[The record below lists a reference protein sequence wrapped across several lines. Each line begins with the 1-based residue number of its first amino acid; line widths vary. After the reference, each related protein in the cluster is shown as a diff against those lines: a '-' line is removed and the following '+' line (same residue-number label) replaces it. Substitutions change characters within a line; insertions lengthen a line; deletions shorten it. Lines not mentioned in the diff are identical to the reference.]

1 MSEFFYYLCGMKNIL
16 SVIVVALVLVAVV
29 TGCGGMHR
37 YDARLAAA
45 DSLMHDVPDSALT
58 LVQAVDPASLTRE
71 GDRAYRDLLL
81 TQARYRCYI
90 TATSDSDINRALA
103 YYLQHHGDREKYT
116 RAYIYKGAVMEELGY
131 PDSAMLYYKHAE
143 ATAAPTDYFNLGY
156 SKMRI
161 AQLYLY
167 QLSQDSAAI
176 IRLKD
181 AINNFIILNDTNYL
195 IQCYGKLGAICGVRY
210 PDSTEYYLSTAIQLA
225 QDFNPQKQYTFKSKL
240 AGFKLFYDKDYKNA
254 NILAMDVLRNGKD
267 YSDERQFYYYAS
279 LSYIKMGLLDSARYI
294 FNLTPAPVDKVDSM
308 NHYDILSALEAAKPQ
323 PTSSE
328 ANAVKS
334 ANYTIDI
341 LSHSRE
347 KELLASEIEF
357 EKQKVEKF
365 NSRLIK
371 HNNSFI
377 FLLLFV
383 SILLTIL
390 FLVVY
395 SLRKKLNRQY
405 CEFETCRKELE
416 IALSDLEQQ
425 RKSYTEDVAK
435 YVGYRISALNE
446 IHQAIR
452 VKKKG
457 SKDGTRSVVP
467 LSSLI
472 KELSENNSLLTV
484 NLSDSFWTKLKMSV
498 DAEFNGIVSFVEN
511 RYHNMSETDIK
522 LFSLLC
528 AKISP
533 QIIKVCMNYTNS
545 KTSSTYRNRMIK
557 KKIGLDMTFDE
568 FIEQYMNGD
577 IS

>member
-1 MSEFFYYLCGMKNIL
+1 MKNIL

-45 DSLMHDVPDSALT
+45 DSLMHDVPDSALA

-103 YYLQHHGDREKYT
+103 YYLQHDGEREKLT
-116 RAYIYKGAVMEELGY
+116 RAYIYKGAVMEELGH

-511 RYHNMSETDIK
+511 RYLNMSETDIK

>member
-1 MSEFFYYLCGMKNIL
+1 MKNIL
-16 SVIVVALVLVAVV
+16 SVIVVALVLVALV
-29 TGCGGMHR
+29 TACSGMHR

-45 DSLMHDVPDSALT
+45 DSLMHDVPDSALA

-103 YYLQHHGDREKYT
+103 YYRRHDGEREKLT

-511 RYHNMSETDIK
+511 RYLNMSETDIK

>member
-1 MSEFFYYLCGMKNIL
+1 MKRCRGFLL
-16 SVIVVALVLVAVV
+16 SLPYESFSGSHSDGI
-29 TGCGGMHR
+29 
-37 YDARLAAA
+37 
-45 DSLMHDVPDSALT
+45 DVPDSALA

-103 YYLQHHGDREKYT
+103 YYRRHDGEREKLT
-116 RAYIYKGAVMEELGY
+116 RAYIYKGAVMEELGH

>member
-1 MSEFFYYLCGMKNIL
+1 M
-16 SVIVVALVLVAVV
+16 VALVLVAVV
-29 TGCGGMHR
+29 TGCGGMHH

-45 DSLMHDVPDSALT
+45 DSLMHDVPDSALA

-103 YYLQHHGDREKYT
+103 YYLQHDGEREKLT
-116 RAYIYKGAVMEELGY
+116 RAYIYKGAVMEELGH

-416 IALSDLEQQ
+416 FALSDLEQQ

-511 RYHNMSETDIK
+511 RYLNMSETDIK

>member
-45 DSLMHDVPDSALT
+45 DSLMHDVPDSALA

-103 YYLQHHGDREKYT
+103 YYRHHDGEREKLT

>member
-1 MSEFFYYLCGMKNIL
+1 MKNIL

-45 DSLMHDVPDSALT
+45 DSLMHDVPDSALA

-103 YYLQHHGDREKYT
+103 YYLQHDGEREKLT
-116 RAYIYKGAVMEELGY
+116 RAYIYKGAVMEELGH

-383 SILLTIL
+383 
-390 FLVVY
+390 
-395 SLRKKLNRQY
+395 

-511 RYHNMSETDIK
+511 RYLNMSETDIK

>member
-1 MSEFFYYLCGMKNIL
+1 M
-16 SVIVVALVLVAVV
+16 
-29 TGCGGMHR
+29 
-37 YDARLAAA
+37 
-45 DSLMHDVPDSALT
+45 
-58 LVQAVDPASLTRE
+58 
-71 GDRAYRDLLL
+71 
-81 TQARYRCYI
+81 
-90 TATSDSDINRALA
+90 
-103 YYLQHHGDREKYT
+103 
-116 RAYIYKGAVMEELGY
+116 
-131 PDSAMLYYKHAE
+131 
-143 ATAAPTDYFNLGY
+143 
-156 SKMRI
+156 
-161 AQLYLY
+161 
-167 QLSQDSAAI
+167 
-176 IRLKD
+176 
-181 AINNFIILNDTNYL
+181 
-195 IQCYGKLGAICGVRY
+195 
-210 PDSTEYYLSTAIQLA
+210 
-225 QDFNPQKQYTFKSKL
+225 
-240 AGFKLFYDKDYKNA
+240 
-254 NILAMDVLRNGKD
+254 
-267 YSDERQFYYYAS
+267 
-279 LSYIKMGLLDSARYI
+279 
-294 FNLTPAPVDKVDSM
+294 
-308 NHYDILSALEAAKPQ
+308 
-323 PTSSE
+323 
-328 ANAVKS
+328 
-334 ANYTIDI
+334 
-341 LSHSRE
+341 
-347 KELLASEIEF
+347 
-357 EKQKVEKF
+357 
-365 NSRLIK
+365 
-371 HNNSFI
+371 
-377 FLLLFV
+377 LLFV

-416 IALSDLEQQ
+416 FALSDLEQQ

-484 NLSDSFWTKLKMSV
+484 NLSDSIWTKLKMSV

-511 RYHNMSETDIK
+511 RYLNMSETDIK

>member
-1 MSEFFYYLCGMKNIL
+1 MKRLPVVIL
-16 SVIVVALVLVAVV
+16 VMLVVLVAVV

-37 YDARLAAA
+37 YDARLAVA
-45 DSLMHDVPDSALT
+45 DSLMHDVPDSALA

-103 YYLQHHGDREKYT
+103 YYLQHDGEREKLT
-116 RAYIYKGAVMEELGY
+116 RAYIYKGAVMEELGH

-511 RYHNMSETDIK
+511 RYLNMSETDIK

>member
-1 MSEFFYYLCGMKNIL
+1 MKNIL

>member
-1 MSEFFYYLCGMKNIL
+1 MKNIL

-37 YDARLAAA
+37 YDARLAVA
-45 DSLMHDVPDSALT
+45 DSLMHDVPDSALA
-58 LVQAVDPASLTRE
+58 LVQAVDPASLTRA

-81 TQARYRCYI
+81 TPARYRCYI

-103 YYLQHHGDREKYT
+103 YYLQHDGEREKLT
-116 RAYIYKGAVMEELGY
+116 RAYIYKGAVMEELGH

-511 RYHNMSETDIK
+511 RYLNMSETDIK